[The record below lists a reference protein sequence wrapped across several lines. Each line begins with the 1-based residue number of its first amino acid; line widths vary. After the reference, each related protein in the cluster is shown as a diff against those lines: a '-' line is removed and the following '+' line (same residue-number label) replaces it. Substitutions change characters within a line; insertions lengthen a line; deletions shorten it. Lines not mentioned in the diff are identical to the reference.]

1 MVDYTM
7 QMFCLI
13 FLPFSF
19 KQRVYFW
26 LYNAVNTGT
35 FSMTLSVS
43 VRDFDLVPRSTLG
56 YNVATDKNS

>member
-1 MVDYTM
+1 ML
-7 QMFCLI
+7 MFCLI
-13 FLPFSF
+13 FVPFSF
-19 KQRVYFW
+19 KQKVYFW
-26 LYNAVNTGT
+26 LYNAVNTAT